1 MRERDETAGGSE
13 TAPEHLLLPGRVLVA
28 SDGDSFVDLRV
39 SSPPAE
45 GVLTARARRGA
56 LSAGRALHARTW
68 DGSRAWR
75 LGLTVESVSEAPD
88 GDLVVARV
96 GTVAI
101 GADERTELRTP
112 FVTGGTVRSVGAA
125 ELAAT
130 PIEVRDIAICGVSF
144 SCTRRHIP
152 GEALELEI
160 EHPSGGVLR
169 CRVAVARWDEAP
181 GGRSL
186 TAARIT
192 GISEL
197 HERRLANML
206 ARGA

>member
-75 LGLTVESVSEAPD
+75 LGLTVDPSRRPPTATSWSPAS
-88 GDLVVARV
+88 ARSRS
-96 GTVAI
+96 G
-101 GADERTELRTP
+101 RTSA
-112 FVTGGTVRSVGAA
+112 RSCA
-125 ELAAT
+125 
-130 PIEVRDIAICGVSF
+130 R
-144 SCTRRHIP
+144 
-152 GEALELEI
+152 
-160 EHPSGGVLR
+160 PS
-169 CRVAVARWDEAP
+169 
-181 GGRSL
+181 
-186 TAARIT
+186 
-192 GISEL
+192 
-197 HERRLANML
+197 
-206 ARGA
+206 

>member
-1 MRERDETAGGSE
+1 M
-13 TAPEHLLLPGRVLVA
+13 
-28 SDGDSFVDLRV
+28 
-39 SSPPAE
+39 
-45 GVLTARARRGA
+45 
-56 LSAGRALHARTW
+56 
-68 DGSRAWR
+68 
-75 LGLTVESVSEAPD
+75 
-88 GDLVVARV
+88 VARV

-125 ELAAT
+125 ELTAT

-152 GEALELEI
+152 GEALELRDR
-160 EHPSGGVLR
+160 HPSGGVLR

-197 HERRLANML
+197 HERRLANLL